1 MGRAFPKRTVD
12 DYTDVTEVP
21 GLGATREQMSM
32 LYTRYRT
39 AQAFCEG
46 KDVLEVA
53 CGAGLGLGYLARKAR
68 RIVGGDYTE
77 RLLRLAQ
84 RHYRGRIPL
93 VRLDAHALPFRDRS
107 FDVVILYE
115 AIYYLT
121 EPDRFLAECRRV
133 LRVPG
138 VVLICTVNKEWSDF
152 NPSPF
157 SVRYF
162 SSRELIELLQRQG
175 FAVELYGAFPALKNS
190 ARDRVLSLL
199 KRAAVA
205 LHLIPRT
212 MKGRAVLKRLFFGR
226 LTPIPPE
233 VTEGMADLEPLVPI
247 AADTVNRSYKVL
259 YAVARIR

>member
-1 MGRAFPKRTVD
+1 MTD
-12 DYTDVTEVP
+12 DYSNVTEVP

-39 AQAFCEG
+39 AAAFSEG

-68 RIVGGDYTE
+68 RVVGGDYTE

-84 RHYRGRIPL
+84 RHYGGRIPL
-93 VRLDAHALPFRDRS
+93 IRLDAHALPFRDRS

-115 AIYYLT
+115 AIYYLA
-121 EPDRFLAECRRV
+121 EPDQFLAECRRV

-138 VVLICTVNKEWSDF
+138 VLLICTVNKEWSDF

-157 SVRYF
+157 SRRYF

-175 FAVELYGAFPALKNS
+175 FAAELYGAFPVLKDS

-205 LHLIPRT
+205 LHLVPRT
-212 MKGRAVLKRLFFGR
+212 MKGREVLKRLFFGR

-247 AADTVNRSYKVL
+247 PTDTVNSSYKVL
-259 YAVARIR
+259 YAVGRAR

>member
-68 RIVGGDYTE
+68 RVVGGDYTE
-77 RLLRLAQ
+77 RLLRLAR
-84 RHYRGRIPL
+84 RHYGDQIPL
-93 VRLDAHALPFRDRS
+93 IRLDAHALPFRDRS
-107 FDVVILYE
+107 FDVVIL
-115 AIYYLT
+115 YLT

-138 VVLICTVNKEWSDF
+138 VLLICTVNKEWSDF

-157 SVRYF
+157 SRRYF
-162 SSRELIELLQRQG
+162 SSRELGQLLERHG
-175 FAVELYGAFPALKNS
+175 FGVELFGAFPVLKDS
-190 ARDRVLSLL
+190 ARDRVLSFL

-205 LHLIPRT
+205 LHLVPRT
-212 MKGRAVLKRLFFGR
+212 MKGREVLKRLFFGR

-247 AADTVNRSYKVL
+247 ATDTVNSSYKVL
-259 YAVARIR
+259 YAVGRAR

>member
-1 MGRAFPKRTVD
+1 M
-12 DYTDVTEVP
+12 DYSVVTEIP

-77 RLLRLAQ
+77 RLLRLAR
-84 RHYRGRIPL
+84 RHYGGQIPL
-93 VRLDAHALPFRDRS
+93 IRLDAHALPFRDRS

-115 AIYYLT
+115 AIYYLA
-121 EPDRFLAECRRV
+121 EPGRFLAECRRV

-157 SVRYF
+157 STRYF
-162 SSRELIELLQRQG
+162 SSQELRELLERHG
-175 FAVELYGAFPALKNS
+175 FAVELYGAFPVLKDS
-190 ARDRVLSLL
+190 ARDRVLSIL

-205 LHLIPRT
+205 LHLVPRT

-233 VTEGMADLEPLVPI
+233 VTEGIADLEPLVPI
-247 AADTVNRSYKVL
+247 ATDTVNSSYKVL

>member
-1 MGRAFPKRTVD
+1 M
-12 DYTDVTEVP
+12 DYSVVTEIP

-32 LYTRYRT
+32 LYTRYTT
-39 AQAFCEG
+39 AAAFCEG

-162 SSRELIELLQRQG
+162 SSQELIELLQRHG
-175 FAVELYGAFPALKNS
+175 FAVELYGAFPVLKDS
-190 ARDRVLSLL
+190 ARDRVLSFL
-199 KRAAVA
+199 KRVAVA
-205 LHLIPRT
+205 LHLVPRT
-212 MKGRAVLKRLFFGR
+212 MKGREVLKRLFFGR

-233 VTEGMADLEPLVPI
+233 VTEGMAELHPLVPI
-247 AADTVNRSYKVL
+247 AKKNVNSSYKVL
-259 YAVARIR
+259 YAVGRVR